1 MSGNRPDIVEESDF
15 PISVRARILSGEEG
29 VAETIQLLRS
39 GEVVGIPTETV
50 YGLAGHAFNPL
61 AIARIFEVKGR
72 PLTDPLIVHLGDPE
86 VLSRVA
92 RWESDAEKALVSKL
106 AESFWPGPLTILLK
120 KNPDIPD
127 LVTSGSESVAVRVP
141 SHPLFQQVLKGLG
154 APVAAPS
161 ANRFGKISPTSPR
174 DVLFE
179 LGKSIEAILDGGP
192 CAHGVEST
200 IVRVSGERIEIL
212 RHGPITEE
220 DLRKFGQIV
229 SSNRNGNTPGSL
241 PGHYAPGKRLSIL
254 ETDIKDLIPEPGS
267 AFLAFRQPAPD
278 VATRFHTVKVLS
290 PKGDLRE
297 AAVQF
302 YGHLRALDQSAAVQI
317 LAEPLPEEGIGK
329 AIMDR
334 LRRASYGSLH
344 ETGHSG

>member
-1 MSGNRPDIVEESDF
+1 
-15 PISVRARILSGEEG
+15 
-29 VAETIQLLRS
+29 
-39 GEVVGIPTETV
+39 VGIPTETV
-50 YGLAGHAFNPL
+50 YGLAGHAFDPL
-61 AIARIFEVKGR
+61 DIARIFEVKGR

-86 VLSRVA
+86 ELSRVA
-92 RWESDAEKALVSKL
+92 RWESDSEKALVSKL

-141 SHPLFQQVLKGLG
+141 SHPLFRQVLKGLG

-241 PGHYAPGKRLSIL
+241 AGHYAPGKRLSIL
-254 ETDIKDLIPEPGS
+254 EADIKDLIPEPCS

-278 VATRFHTVKVLS
+278 VEARFHTVEVLS
-290 PKGDLRE
+290 PEGDLRE
-297 AAVQF
+297 AAIQF

-344 ETGHSG
+344 QTGHSG

>member
-1 MSGNRPDIVEESDF
+1 MSEPDF
-15 PISVRARILSGEEG
+15 PFPVRARILSGLEG
-29 VAETIQLLRS
+29 VGETVRLLRS

-50 YGLAGHAFNPL
+50 YGLAGHVFDPL
-61 AIARIFEVKGR
+61 AIAKIFEVKGR
-72 PLTDPLIVHLGDPE
+72 PLTDPLIVHLGDPNE
-86 VLSRVA
+86 LSCVA
-92 RWESDAEKALVSKL
+92 SWESDAEKALVSRL
-106 AESFWPGPLTILLK
+106 AEVFWPGPLTILLK
-120 KNPDIPD
+120 RNPDIPD
-127 LVTSGSESVAVRVP
+127 LVTSGSENVAVRVP
-141 SHPLFQQVLKGLG
+141 SHPLFRQVLDGLG

-179 LGKSIEAILDGGP
+179 LGNAIEAILDGGP

-220 DLRKFGQIV
+220 DLRNFGQIV
-229 SSNRNGNTPGSL
+229 SSDRNGITPGSL

-254 ETDIKDLIPEPGS
+254 NSDITKLIPEPAS
-267 AFLAFRQPAPD
+267 ALLAFRQPPPD
-278 VATRFHTVKVLS
+278 VAARFYTVEVLS

-302 YGHLRALDQSAAVQI
+302 YSHLRALDQSTAVQI

-344 ETGHSG
+344 QTGH